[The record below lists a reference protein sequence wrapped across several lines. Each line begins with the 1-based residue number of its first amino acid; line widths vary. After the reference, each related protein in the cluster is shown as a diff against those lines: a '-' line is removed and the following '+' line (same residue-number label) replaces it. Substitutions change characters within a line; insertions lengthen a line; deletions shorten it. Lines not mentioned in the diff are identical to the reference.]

1 MKTKRIY
8 ETPDLVQMVL
18 EKVRVICESANAN
31 LEDYSVINDYE
42 WGEEK

>member
-8 ETPDLVQMVL
+8 ETPDLDQMVL
-18 EKVRVICESANAN
+18 ENAGIICESAN

-42 WGEEK
+42 WEEEK